1 MGGQKIGD
9 MGGRKLRG
17 VAAKFQLGECARP
30 GEEARQSQSDVTRSG
45 RLITKLELVH
55 GIMFRRERASE
66 LTTEALSTVRQHI
79 ANLQR
84 PCIMSSPIYCI
95 PPDNY
100 TSFCYTALENNTP
113 CCTFRAFR
121 FVNDSSWNHSFT
133 TSTSA

>member
-1 MGGQKIGD
+1 

-55 GIMFRRERASE
+55 DVKEH
-66 LTTEALSTVRQHI
+66 LS
-79 ANLQR
+79 LQQKH
-84 PCIMSSPIYCI
+84 CQ
-95 PPDNY
+95 
-100 TSFCYTALENNTP
+100 
-113 CCTFRAFR
+113 R
-121 FVNDSSWNHSFT
+121 FVKDSSWNHSFT